1 MLRKVLY
8 LFVIWAR
15 GVKGTVGAST
25 LRMRQVSTFVRLA
38 VVAWGLVL
46 GGNLLA
52 ATVPPG
58 FTETTISGPWTNAV
72 GVAFETNGRMYVWE
86 GTGQVWFKDP
96 GDANYTLLLDIHDEV
111 GKWGDHGMLGF
122 RAGSRFSSQRLH
134 LCVVCRGSVLSFPFR
149 RSRLRSQCKRIQR
162 SDDRAADPVHV
173 PIRRWLSVSG
183 PGQSADFDW
192 GNQTDGNPN
201 LLHNSWSGELG
212 LR

>member
-1 MLRKVLY
+1 MLRKALY
-8 LFVIWAR
+8 LFVIWTP

-72 GVAFETNGRMYVWE
+72 GVAFEANGRMYVWE
-86 GTGQVWFKDP
+86 GTGEVSFKDT

-122 RAGSRFSSQRLH
+122 ALDPEFRVNGYIYVFYVVDRYYLFHFGGIPIRSQR
-134 LCVVCRGSVLSFPFR
+134 
-149 RSRLRSQCKRIQR
+149 KRIQR
-162 SDDRAADPVHV
+162 CDDRPAHQVHV
-173 PIRRWLSVSG
+173 TIGRWLSLSG
-183 PGQSADFDW
+183 SSQPADPDW
-192 GNQTDGNPN
+192 RNEADGNPH
-201 LLHNSWSGELG
+201 LLRYARSWELG
-212 LR
+212 FR